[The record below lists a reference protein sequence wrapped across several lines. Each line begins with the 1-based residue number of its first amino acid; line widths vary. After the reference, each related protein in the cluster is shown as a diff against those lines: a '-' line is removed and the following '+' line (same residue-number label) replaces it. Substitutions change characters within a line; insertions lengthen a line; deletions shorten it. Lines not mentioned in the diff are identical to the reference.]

1 MDCSS
6 NEASDNEMEP
16 NPFIDQMTLELLMNK
31 QQYQKYKETKDP
43 TGNHKDQEYSENL
56 STYKS
61 RILDLT
67 THLLNDHHDP
77 ISNDVN
83 SMFEQYS
90 KCLIRHFKMKDIE
103 NENTMSSKYESY
115 YDDDQVMFGE
125 IDNEPTELSER
136 DRDKMDILNQSV
148 WGKSITKKD

>member
-1 MDCSS
+1 MYCSS
-6 NEASDNEMEP
+6 NEASDAEMDS

-31 QQYQKYKETKDP
+31 QQYQKYKETQNPDGHNKH
-43 TGNHKDQEYSENL
+43 NEYSEEL
-56 STYKS
+56 DTYKT

-67 THLLNDHHDP
+67 THLLNDHRDP

-83 SMFEQYS
+83 NVFEQYC

>member
-6 NEASDNEMEP
+6 NEVSDNEMDS
-16 NPFIDQMTLELLMNK
+16 NPFIDEMTLELLMNK
-31 QQYQKYKETKDP
+31 QQYQKYKETKNP
-43 TGNHKDQEYSENL
+43 EGHYKDNEYSEEL

-67 THLLNDHHDP
+67 NHLLNDPRDP

-83 SMFEQYS
+83 DVFEQYS

-103 NENTMSSKYESY
+103 NENIMSSKYDSY
-115 YDDDQVMFGE
+115 YDDDPVMFGE
-125 IDNEPTELSER
+125 IDNETTDLSDR

-148 WGKSITKKD
+148 WGKPITKKN

>member
-6 NEASDNEMEP
+6 NETSDNEMETT
-16 NPFIDQMTLELLMNK
+16 PFIDQMTLELLMNK

-43 TGNHKDQEYSENL
+43 DGHSKEQEFNEEL

-61 RILDLT
+61 RIIDLT
-67 THLLNDHHDP
+67 THLLNDHRDP

-83 SMFEQYS
+83 DVFEQYS

-103 NENTMSSKYESY
+103 SENTMSSKYDAQ

-125 IDNEPTELSER
+125 IDNETNELSER
-136 DRDKMDILNQSV
+136 DQTKMDILNQSV
-148 WGKSITKKD
+148 WGKSITKKN